1 MNNALI
7 SINEVYFGKTK
18 ELLEIESLIGVIR
31 EKYGPKKGDN
41 IINKYVYKGDRAKTN
56 SSPEMLKINRLFEK
70 AFGFESF
77 FLMVIHLGTQNAMT
91 MPVSG
96 CLDAP
101 EDTHKIQ
108 ASCKGFKKNG
118 RDKTF
123 VCIFDGIFFNPDLT
137 PAEVLGVIL
146 HEIGHNFQTAISP
159 ICRGFSYID
168 RIMKV
173 IMIPLE
179 VVGTIADNRR
189 SVGQKAGN
197 LAQMGMAIPLLSDNI
212 RRKLVDNYVKT
223 LRDNPDV
230 SETIA
235 SNNLVMGAVAAP
247 FAVVS
252 SAIQIVMKLI
262 RGLIS
267 PVLFFS
273 VLAANIGNAAL
284 SVLDERGEIIADK
297 FAAAYGYGAECQ
309 TALAKCRAS
318 GFGMPTEKLIRQIP
332 VVQAYY
338 DLIGI
343 PNQILGNII
352 DCHPNQI
359 YRSKDTLDYIKKE
372 LANEDLDPKMR
383 AELMSQCKKLENNI
397 TRLTNPMA
405 DKGMFMFTNSWSAL
419 MLTLFNG
426 DPKANLLGKGTAE
439 EFDRAFQDNLTQ
451 IQRARAGR

>member
-1 MNNALI
+1 
-7 SINEVYFGKTK
+7 
-18 ELLEIESLIGVIR
+18 
-31 EKYGPKKGDN
+31 
-41 IINKYVYKGDRAKTN
+41 
-56 SSPEMLKINRLFEK
+56 
-70 AFGFESF
+70 
-77 FLMVIHLGTQNAMT
+77 MVIHLGTQNAMT

-108 ASCKGFKKNG
+108 ASCKGFKKSG

-123 VCIFDGIFFNPDLT
+123 VCIFDGIFFNPDLS

-397 TRLTNPMA
+397 TRLTNPIA